1 MTAAPAYPEAVKEPR
16 TTATAGRYFRRA
28 LHLRCPACGVSRIFV
43 PWRRMRRMRDW
54 FTPLD
59 GCPRCGYPYER
70 EPGYYLM
77 SIWAINYGVGS
88 VVGLAIYGLLE
99 WKFDLPVQQLLLAV
113 LGPVFLFSLI
123 FARHSKALFLAID
136 LFFDPH
142 EREGGSDGGN
152 VPASPARSAGRYPS
166 AKACAALRSGR
177 PGAIRLAHHA
187 KSPLSRCPPFLLR
200 DALR

>member
-1 MTAAPAYPEAVKEPR
+1 
-16 TTATAGRYFRRA
+16 
-28 LHLRCPACGVSRIFV
+28 
-43 PWRRMRRMRDW
+43 
-54 FTPLD
+54 
-59 GCPRCGYPYER
+59 
-70 EPGYYLM
+70 M

-152 VPASPARSAGRYPS
+152 VPASPPVPAGDTPS
-166 AKACAALRSGR
+166 QK
-177 PGAIRLAHHA
+177 PV
-187 KSPLSRCPPFLLR
+187 PPCDPADLVR
-200 DALR
+200 